1 MLNSR
6 VIRDSD
12 YMFDTKSFQLSPT
25 FVEEFEDK
33 QPDWGPLGYITFKRT
48 YARPLGDGTT
58 EEFWQTI
65 NRVVNGVFT
74 IQKQWCKQL
83 GLPWSDAR
91 AQKTAQK
98 MFKKMW
104 DFKMIAPGRGLW
116 IMGTDFI
123 EKNGS
128 AALNNCFAYETEI
141 ITEQGVKQI
150 GDCAGTTQRL
160 LTEGGRWV
168 DAPVSNFGKQKLM
181 KLVLTRQG
189 KKKTIYVTKDHRW
202 FCRTKREKEYKELV
216 TKELVPG
223 IHIFKYI
230 FGQNAAHSQ
239 LVKPSTLGVMHGIC
253 YGDGTSVPGG
263 RNSNILQLFEEKRN
277 LSEFFPKN
285 DTEEKEDRT
294 VIKRLPNYFREL
306 PELSENTS
314 YLLGWMMGYFATD
327 GSVSNGQVTLASYDL
342 NSLVFVKNLCYKIGV
357 GTYDIVPDRRKSN
370 FDGVERD
377 SYKLTFMASFLTL
390 DFFLRNKHRLSY
402 SSDRIVRYWSLES
415 VEDTDRCEEVY
426 CATVE
431 NTGNFALSDN
441 ILTGNCAF
449 TSTED
454 IDIKNSKAFEFLM
467 DMSMLGVGVGFDT
480 LGAGKITIKEPKENG
495 VYQIPDSREGWVES
509 LKKLLDAYFLGKPRY
524 TYDYSL
530 IREEGSP
537 IKGFGGLS
545 AGPAPLKRL
554 LEDVEIL
561 LRERVGQPIKSTDIV
576 DIMNMIGRCV
586 VAGNVRRCLPEGTLI
601 HTKEGLV
608 RVENILPG
616 MLAKTS
622 DGYAEISE
630 LIPQGKQKTIAI
642 RTQLGV
648 FECTKKHKVAKMTG
662 IGKYSWVMAQDL
674 KKGDRLTFIDSGI
687 EGEKTSLPDFS
698 YKKSKHSTTCKNIT
712 IPELDPD
719 MAWFLGLFHGDGYT
733 YPNFSKNG
741 FNAYVSVA
749 CSPDYPKII
758 EDCQKQ
764 IKRFGVALCD
774 TLPSTKDKSHK
785 VRAQSKQLAW
795 YLSRFKQASTSISIP
810 DFILKGTRDIRAAY
824 VIGLFDS
831 DGGKHNRPI
840 IAASSI
846 YPEYLSE
853 VQALY
858 ASLGIPTRIKM
869 HRKPAGSWKALY
881 HLTIVGEKTKKDFFA
896 IAEKYSRCFESII
909 RNATSRSQHDF
920 GFPSE
925 WIKNVPFK
933 RTWDRSAKQMTLSC
947 LTACGVD
954 YKNMVPV
961 EVLGICENDLEV
973 TTYDISVPGK
983 KEFVCQDGLLVH
995 NSAEIAL
1002 GLPEDVEFLTM
1013 KQDAAKLESHR
1024 WASNN
1029 SILARSHMDYG
1040 PIVES
1045 VWKNGEPGIVW
1056 LENAQKYGRLKDGI
1070 TWADKHAKGV
1080 NPCFSGDSKLRIL
1093 KNGSMVE
1100 AEFRDIVGQTVD
1112 IPSPFSKNTV
1122 KTEIVETGAKA
1133 TITVKMSNNISFR
1146 CTPDHVFRTS
1156 DDKDIQAKDTLGIS
1170 LMTLSQEL
1178 CPVVTSIEPYGVE
1191 TVYDFKMES
1200 IHWGYVNGVVA
1211 HNCGEQTLE
1220 SFELCCVSGDTKI
1233 QTISGVY
1240 SISSL
1245 VGKPV
1250 EVWNGDSWSLVT
1262 PFVAGANKDLY
1273 RIFLSDGSYLDCT
1286 EDHGWYIKGKTKK
1299 IYKKI
1304 DTKDLTVGDRSIPFS
1319 LGDIQGNFEPYA
1331 YEYGL
1336 FSGDGFIDNDR
1347 PMFCAYGE
1355 KAQLKDLGMHGIWY
1369 KEQTKEGY
1377 SDPFSRASFK
1387 GVLDLDR
1394 CQELN
1399 DKNKGLPEWVFEMDR
1414 ASILEFV
1421 AGLLDTDGN
1430 VCNQINTDNFRIF
1443 GNEEKVSDLQIL
1455 LRRVGID
1462 HATTYLVGEAGEE
1475 TNFGTRNYSV
1485 YCCYIPSYEC
1495 GEIPGRIRKATKIG
1509 SRYRVNNA
1517 YPDGQK
1523 IDAALKQ
1530 RVVKI
1535 EKLGGKHTTYCFSEP
1550 ENHMGVFGNVLTFQ
1564 CLVESFP
1571 SRHDSYEEFEDT
1583 LKMAYLYAKS
1593 VTLVNTHWAETNAVM
1608 LKNRRMGISQT
1619 GIINAIGRH
1628 GLTNMLEW
1636 CDKGYAYLR
1645 GIDEQYSAWLC
1656 VPLSKKLTTV
1666 KPSGTVSLLAGV
1678 SAGIH
1683 YPHSKHYIRRIRFD
1697 VNSEYLPMLR
1707 DAGYRTEQ
1715 DVYSQNS
1722 VCVEFPIE
1730 EPFFT
1735 IGKNDVTVWEQLENA
1750 GMYQYHWSDNQ
1761 VSITVT
1767 FKESEKQD
1775 LKRALEYFEHRLK
1788 CVSLLPNTDNG
1799 YKQMPYETITEK
1811 EYKAY
1816 VAKIKPMTFSKKKLA
1831 AGKGERF
1838 CSNDSC
1844 EIKIG

>member
-530 IREEGSP
+530 VRAEGSP

-545 AGPAPLKRL
+545 AGPAPLKKL

-561 LRERVGQPIKSTDIV
+561 LRERIGQPIKSTDIV
-576 DIMNMIGRCV
+576 DVMNMIGRCV
-586 VAGNVRRCLPEGTLI
+586 VAGNVRR
-601 HTKEGLV
+601 
-608 RVENILPG
+608 
-616 MLAKTS
+616 
-622 DGYAEISE
+622 
-630 LIPQGKQKTIAI
+630 
-642 RTQLGV
+642 
-648 FECTKKHKVAKMTG
+648 
-662 IGKYSWVMAQDL
+662 
-674 KKGDRLTFIDSGI
+674 
-687 EGEKTSLPDFS
+687 
-698 YKKSKHSTTCKNIT
+698 
-712 IPELDPD
+712 
-719 MAWFLGLFHGDGYT
+719 
-733 YPNFSKNG
+733 
-741 FNAYVSVA
+741 
-749 CSPDYPKII
+749 
-758 EDCQKQ
+758 
-764 IKRFGVALCD
+764 
-774 TLPSTKDKSHK
+774 
-785 VRAQSKQLAW
+785 
-795 YLSRFKQASTSISIP
+795 
-810 DFILKGTRDIRAAY
+810 
-824 VIGLFDS
+824 
-831 DGGKHNRPI
+831 
-840 IAASSI
+840 
-846 YPEYLSE
+846 
-853 VQALY
+853 
-858 ASLGIPTRIKM
+858 
-869 HRKPAGSWKALY
+869 
-881 HLTIVGEKTKKDFFA
+881 
-896 IAEKYSRCFESII
+896 
-909 RNATSRSQHDF
+909 
-920 GFPSE
+920 
-925 WIKNVPFK
+925 
-933 RTWDRSAKQMTLSC
+933 
-947 LTACGVD
+947 
-954 YKNMVPV
+954 
-961 EVLGICENDLEV
+961 
-973 TTYDISVPGK
+973 
-983 KEFVCQDGLLVH
+983 
-995 NSAEIAL
+995 SAEIAL

-1273 RIFLSDGSYLDCT
+1273 RVFLSDGSYLDCT

-1656 VPLSKKLTTV
+1656 VPLSKKITTV